1 MNLPKELKTKLMKHQ
16 EECFEYSKHINK
28 WILSDGLGLGKSLE
42 IITIALSKMKED
54 NHCLIIVGVNGIKWN
69 WKEEIKKHTS
79 LDSTVLGERIS
90 RKGELEVKN
99 NIDKLKSL
107 DEPKTYFLI
116 TNIESLRDEKITAK
130 LKSMCDS
137 GKINMIAVDEVH
149 TCKNSTSQQGKAL
162 LKLKADYMVAITG
175 TPLLNTPIDLFVPLK
190 WLGYEKYSLF
200 IFRKRYCIMGGFGG
214 HEILGYRNLDELQ
227 HRVNNIMLRRLKDD
241 VLDLPP
247 KVLITEYVEMG
258 IKQKKIYNEI
268 KLATILEADKIKAS
282 INPLSQLIRLRQ
294 ATACTSIV
302 SSTVDESVKFQRME
316 ELVEEAVCNNDKV
329 VIFSNWT
336 EVTDRIL
343 IRLSKYN
350 PVQITGRVGDAER
363 QRAKNSFM
371 TDNSC
376 KVIVGTIGA
385 MGTSYTLTS
394 ARTLIFVDLP
404 YTYGLYEQC
413 SDRIYRIGT
422 TGSVNII
429 SLVAKNTIDERILE
443 IIGRKKKMSDAIVD
457 QEYDLTKPEI
467 VDYLLS

>member
-1 MNLPKELKTKLMKHQ
+1 
-16 EECFEYSKHINK
+16 
-28 WILSDGLGLGKSLE
+28 
-42 IITIALSKMKED
+42 
-54 NHCLIIVGVNGIKWN
+54 
-69 WKEEIKKHTS
+69 
-79 LDSTVLGERIS
+79 
-90 RKGELEVKN
+90 
-99 NIDKLKSL
+99 
-107 DEPKTYFLI
+107 
-116 TNIESLRDEKITAK
+116 
-130 LKSMCDS
+130 
-137 GKINMIAVDEVH
+137 
-149 TCKNSTSQQGKAL
+149 
-162 LKLKADYMVAITG
+162 
-175 TPLLNTPIDLFVPLK
+175 
-190 WLGYEKYSLF
+190 
-200 IFRKRYCIMGGFGG
+200 MGGFGG

-316 ELVEEAVCNNDKV
+316 ELVEEAICNNDKV